1 MQPNKV
7 WTLAAIGL
15 LAVAAACS
23 GGGSRSTPLIPGQ
36 TQPQNSAGKNLAI
49 HFSVPGSGTMAK
61 SRSLQF
67 IQHNILGVV
76 ATITQASPSP
86 SSTVLVDQEQF
97 DVSGP
102 PNCNASYPSTRA
114 CVFYVSAK
122 AGIDNVEIDTYDTTH
137 NTPGQIATPAA
148 TPTACVTKEISGQ
161 TTYKPT
167 NCVEVGVAHALS
179 VGIATG
185 VTITA
190 GTVNNVSLNLQPIA
204 DSFQMNGQPVYTL
217 FSFPLCDPQ
226 LIASPLAAPQQH
238 TCSEDQ
244 FDPATVGST
253 VVSGGGQSGS
263 TSGRPEYVVS
273 FNGNQAL
280 AFIPA
285 PIGYPG
291 IQPEDG
297 SLAPVDSGLA
307 AGLSCGPA
315 DNWYNPFSV
324 YFFEG
329 GTIATTFTN
338 SGQLFKQACGFSYHS
353 IASNGGQQTDTQ
365 FSIDDR
371 YEEVYDG
378 NGQPGNYNANGTV
391 VAGGEGNANGGSV
404 PGTGAYFGVI
414 NFAPAPVDSSPA
426 NPETP
431 NAAAFLGPLPVICG
445 GCSAS
450 APGNDPVGGLGV
462 GYQFH
467 YADWRQASFDIAP
480 LYGAVVADSRCGN
493 PTNFGPFVC
502 GGTLPAND
510 DTANGH
516 TATLVLGGY
525 GELGVIVLAQFWPP
539 TGYSAYTLT
548 LSAGCP
554 GDLQVSVPRNG
565 INALGPFPG
574 YTDNGGKATFGGQ
587 IFVIQAG
594 RTLFTASANCFAVLS
609 DSFTTSTTGVNA
621 PNGQILITNPST
633 TSAFPGTI
641 TFP

>member
-1 MQPNKV
+1 MGNPSLQALVTVRSDGTAATLDVYVYNHITDPTPTQIFKLQGLYKGGAKISGYNTVMTAEVDGNSSVNKNV
-7 WTLAAIGL
+7 NTNAALTVYLFREFKWSDATGTMVPVSFPGIFPDLTRYQAEIDQGQVNQGHDPWKLSAAQSATTLATTL
-15 LAVAAACS
+15 LKWPTNA
-23 GGGSRSTPLIPGQ
+23 Q
-36 TQPQNSAGKNLAI
+36 
-49 HFSVPGSGTMAK
+49 
-61 SRSLQF
+61 
-67 IQHNILGVV
+67 
-76 ATITQASPSP
+76 ATI
-86 SSTVLVDQEQF
+86 
-97 DVSGP
+97 
-102 PNCNASYPSTRA
+102 
-114 CVFYVSAK
+114 
-122 AGIDNVEIDTYDTTH
+122 
-137 NTPGQIATPAA
+137 
-148 TPTACVTKEISGQ
+148 
-161 TTYKPT
+161 
-167 NCVEVGVAHALS
+167 
-179 VGIATG
+179 
-185 VTITA
+185 
-190 GTVNNVSLNLQPIA
+190 
-204 DSFQMNGQPVYTL
+204 
-217 FSFPLCDPQ
+217 
-226 LIASPLAAPQQH
+226 
-238 TCSEDQ
+238 
-244 FDPATVGST
+244 
-253 VVSGGGQSGS
+253 VSGGGQSGS

-307 AGLSCGPA
+307 AGIPCGPA

-324 YFFEG
+324 FFFEG
-329 GTIATTFTN
+329 GTIAPTFTN

-391 VAGGEGNANGGSV
+391 VAGGEGNPNGGSGV
-404 PGTGAYFGVI
+404 GSGPYFGTI
-414 NFAPAPVDSSPA
+414 NFAPAPVDASGPNA
-426 NPETP
+426 ETP

-480 LYGAVVADSRCGN
+480 LYGEVVADSRCGN

-548 LSAGCP
+548 LSGGCP

-565 INALGPFPG
+565 RNQLGPFPG
-574 YTDNGGKATFGGQ
+574 YTDNMGKATFGGQ

-594 RTLFTASANCFAVLS
+594 KTLFTASANCFAVLS
-609 DSFTTSTTGVNA
+609 DSFTTSTTGVGA
-621 PNGQILITNPST
+621 PNGQILITNPQT